1 MNRSKTK
8 ILAVSK
14 KWDTELE
21 QAKQFRYLG
30 RTVSEDGKMKIE
42 VEKRLKA
49 NIRVY
54 YAMIKQVFNKEE
66 L

>member
-49 NIRVY
+49 NYKSILR
-54 YAMIKQVFNKEE
+54 ND
-66 L
+66 